1 MKRVLQIIISIA
13 LISALAI
20 VIIDHFEVF
29 DSTSPAE
36 ITEGHTNSEFDED
49 SAPNF
54 KLNKLDD
61 GSLELNELQG
71 KGVVVNFWASWC
83 KPCRNEMPAI
93 QKVYERYKEDG
104 LVVIAINVDE
114 SEDTITD
121 FLEGFPEIDFPILL
135 NDGQVMEDYMVMN
148 LPTTYFINPDGSME
162 SHYLG
167 ELSEEQLHVLVNEIL
182 PSD

>member
-1 MKRVLQIIISIA
+1 MKKVLQIIISIA

-36 ITEGHTNSEFDED
+36 ITEGHTNSEFDAV

-54 KLNKLDD
+54 KLNRLND
-61 GSLELNELQG
+61 GELELTELQG

-83 KPCRNEMPAI
+83 QPCRHEMPVI
-93 QKVYERYKEDG
+93 QKVYDYYEEDG
-104 LVVIAINVDE
+104 LEVIAINVDE
-114 SEDTITD
+114 SEDTITN
-121 FLEGFPEIDFPILL
+121 FLGEIPEIDFPILL
-135 NDGQVMEDYMVMN
+135 NDGQVMEDYMVMG

-162 SHYLG
+162 DHYVG
-167 ELSEEQLHVLVNEIL
+167 ELHEEQLHVLVNEIL